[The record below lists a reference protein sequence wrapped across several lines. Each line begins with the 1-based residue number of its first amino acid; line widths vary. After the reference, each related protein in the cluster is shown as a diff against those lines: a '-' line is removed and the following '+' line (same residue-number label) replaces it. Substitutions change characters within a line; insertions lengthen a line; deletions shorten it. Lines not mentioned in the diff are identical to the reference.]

1 MSTLRERID
10 RSLTRGM
17 ARGTRRS
24 LLLLVVPLVL
34 GFSAPL
40 WHLHM
45 TAPQYPEGLDLEI
58 YAYTVSGDVAEV
70 NTLNHY
76 IGMAKIDRA
85 ALSDLDWIPFAIGAL
100 ALLALR
106 VAAVGDLRSLI
117 DLLVLFGY
125 FSLFSMARFYYKL
138 YVFGHNLSPKAPIKM
153 EPFTPPILGTEQ
165 IANFTTTSFP
175 GSGTFWIGVFALGLA
190 ALFLRNVLA
199 QRRAWLAPE
208 PQGAAGAQTGAIPG
222 AS

>member
-1 MSTLRERID
+1 MPTLRERFD
-10 RSLTRGM
+10 RSLTGGL
-17 ARGTRRS
+17 APGTRRA
-24 LLLLVVPLVL
+24 LLVLVVPLAL

-45 TAPQYPEGLDLEI
+45 KAPQYPQGLDLEI
-58 YAYTVSGDVAEV
+58 YAYTVAGDVAEV

-85 ALSDLDWIPFAIGAL
+85 ALSDLDWIPFALGAL

-125 FSLFSMARFYYKL
+125 FSAFSMARFYYKL
-138 YVFGHNLSPKAPIKM
+138 YVFGHNLNPTAPFKM
-153 EPFTPPILGTEQ
+153 EAFTPPVLGTKQ
-165 IANFTTTSFP
+165 IANFTATSFP
-175 GSGTFWIGVFALGLA
+175 GGGTFWIGIFALGLV
-190 ALFLRNVLA
+190 VLLGLNL
-199 QRRAWLAPE
+199 RRAL
-208 PQGAAGAQTGAIPG
+208 QGWHATRD
-222 AS
+222 